1 MQLITARQ
9 EHLIE
14 VKNCVRQGHR
24 PLLAGGKEV
33 LVGVDRLLQKVVVL
47 DETKQDLAIKKSQ
60 IATRANLT
68 FRADYR
74 LISKTDGSVLDKG
87 SARITT
93 KYNVLDETFATLM
106 AEKDARTRAVR
117 EISAAIATQIAVF
130 FERKGKR

>member
-1 MQLITARQ
+1 MRYIEIKPIKDRSGQQLRN
-9 EHLIE
+9 HLETDIA
-14 VKNCVRQGHR
+14 
-24 PLLAGGKEV
+24 LAKRAYPTRYN
-33 LVGVDRLLQKVVVL
+33 LVVVL